1 MPTISIFDIRFLL
14 ARSRGEWLP
23 EELNG
28 LAPFGPTGVRDVT
41 GLGNNAL
48 DPAAPGYWFG
58 AVDTLFTR
66 DTFNRLVEPATKND
80 IISAPFAN
88 TPRGA
93 TSSIVISDT
102 TTVGG
107 QIHDAL
113 NPRNISNL
121 IADSS
126 APVGFQSLDP
136 ADPNYALK
144 LELKLQ
150 DDPTTGRISPV
161 SGAINPL
168 AYSNWMSQFG
178 QFFDHG
184 LDFVSKGKDGRVS
197 VELLPSDGLYSA
209 GRATSIS
216 ASRNNTTNVTI
227 GEGSTDALLAKL
239 GILAQQ
245 GTSSW
250 AVRSSLT
257 TPDAGAVVDGLT
269 YSYVG
274 TLVLNNTL
282 IEIQAFDEADL
293 VAQIN
298 AWTPTTG
305 VVAVAGPFPTIPGI
319 VAEGSFNFALIPARA
334 ESFNLVS
341 PFIDLSQTYGSD
353 FSKTFFLREYQTL
366 NVGQTIGD
374 VTTGRLV
381 NAGATLN
388 GALVNGEATSGIAN
402 WAQIKAN
409 ALKVGITLHDADITA
424 APMVAVD
431 QFGQL
436 ILSADGRPQLVAL
449 DKITGETV
457 YVTDT
462 TVADGLV
469 LMTTQHNFLSDIA
482 FRLPPLSATASWD
495 GRDLT
500 GALKTSLDAHYIAG
514 EGRLNENI
522 GLTAVQEV
530 FVNEHNRVLSDLK
543 AQYGFTGDQP
553 AGGWTWTDPLTNV
566 TTQVTGEE
574 LFQQAKLFNEM
585 TYQHLLFDQFIR
597 KLSPNVAGF
606 AGVDPLIDA
615 RISSEFANA
624 VYRFGHSMLPDTVGM
639 KKVSGAE
646 NISTVAAS
654 DVVTVTMTNHNL
666 ATGGSITLSSVDNNI
681 GGLSADLLNGTFS
694 VTRLDANRFTI
705 TVAGTATAT
714 ATGVTSDKV
723 QIDINKGLIDA
734 FLTPTSY
741 TPGFTA
747 ALITDGSTAEVGYRI
762 DEKVTDDLRDNLL
775 GQPLDLAATNIVR
788 GRDAG
793 LPTLNEMRASIQA
806 VAPLALQ
813 ATLNPYTSWA
823 GFRDNL
829 KGNPLDQAATVKNFM
844 MAYAS
849 DDILTKYAANRTLV
863 EWYALRESTDVGQQ
877 DEYMF
882 ALKTATEIAYGNT
895 AWMSTTGNRDFNR
908 IDAWMGGL
916 AEREVL
922 GGMLGS
928 TFDAVFAMQMMKLQ
942 NGDRF
947 YYLGRVPTTEFFIEN
962 MEGVQLADIVMRAT
976 GATNVYADIFSVA
989 DEYVQMADVAG
1000 QPGFASLDDLQA
1012 AVTEQQVFDATGE
1025 VVMASIGR
1033 AGYVN
1038 GVFYGNPGDYVDARG
1053 VLNPNGVGNAS
1064 ERITGTAGRDT
1075 VFGLGGNDDIRGAG
1089 GADSLSGGAGVDFV
1103 YGDDGNDTLDG
1114 GIDNDFM
1121 YGGAG
1126 NDSML
1131 GGLGVDVMFGNDGND
1146 RMFGGADADAMQGGA
1161 GDDVMYG
1168 GDGVVDLLGV
1178 LDPDVLLTAALLDDA
1193 LNGGAGNDTLFGG
1206 GGWDDLAGKSGH
1218 DMLNPGAGGLV
1229 IGGREVMNGGE
1240 GDDIYIIE
1248 DSLAFVNHDITDI
1261 GLTQLQL
1268 VNKGAGFRQG
1278 NGLGIDEVRFTQIVP
1293 DSIILG
1299 GTNALGIVSAFA
1311 GVERVVIGTGT
1322 ANAADR
1328 TGTAAINIDASLA
1341 VPGVNVGLELLGNAG
1356 ANIFVGTAFNDTLD
1370 GGAGIDILEG
1380 GIGNDTYIIDVATDT
1395 VVEGL
1400 LGAGTDTVIVDGAFN
1415 FTLAAD
1421 LENLTLR
1428 NTASLQGTGNALGNV
1443 IVGNA
1448 SNNILLGLG
1457 GNDAINGGAGA
1468 DRINGGAGVDTLTGG
1483 AGNDTFVFGSVAEI
1497 GNNARFRE
1505 TITDFAAGD
1514 ILDFTAIDANTGV
1527 VGVQGFALVST
1538 GAIGAGQLRYAD
1550 GVLQGY
1556 VNNDAIA
1563 DFSINLTG
1571 APVLT
1576 AGSFI
1581 QRMSVAGPA
1590 APVAEGNAGV
1600 SQHVFTVSLPG
1611 AVAAATT
1618 VNWAVTGS
1626 GANAADAADF
1636 QGGQLPTGTLTIAAG
1651 QSSGTITVSVV
1662 GDGAIEASETFTL
1675 TLSNPS
1681 AGAVLGTATATSTIL
1696 NDDAGGLSLRGTN
1709 AANALTGGAGN
1720 DTIDGRAGNDL
1731 ISGLAGADQLLGGD
1745 GNDMLDG
1752 GAGNDTLDGGV
1763 GFDFLTGGADADVFA
1778 FGAAIAEIGLAA
1790 GSRDT
1795 ITDFVSGTDRIDL
1808 TLIDANANVAGNQA
1822 FTFVTGAFTALGQVR
1837 FVTTGAVRTL
1847 EGNTTGNN
1855 NADFAILLG
1864 NVTTVLGTDILL

>member
-1 MPTISIFDIRFLL
+1 MPTLSLADIRFLL

-28 LAPFGPTGVRDVT
+28 LAPLGPTGIRDVQ
-41 GLGNNAL
+41 GVGNNTL
-48 DPAAPGYWFG
+48 DAAAPGFWFG
-58 AVDTLFTR
+58 AADTLFTR
-66 DTFNRLVEPATKND
+66 DTFNRLVEPSTKND

-88 TPRGA
+88 SPRGA
-93 TSSIVISDT
+93 TSVVTIGDT
-102 TTVGG
+102 TNVGG
-107 QIHDAL
+107 KIADAL

-144 LELKLQ
+144 LELSLQ
-150 DDPTTGRISPV
+150 DNPVGRISPV

-197 VELLPSDGLYSA
+197 IELLPSDGLYTA
-209 GRATSIS
+209 GRATTIA

-227 GEGSTDALLAKL
+227 GEGSTDALLSKL
-239 GILAQQ
+239 GILADQ
-245 GTSSW
+245 GKASW
-250 AVRSSLT
+250 AIKSTLT
-257 TPDAGAVVDGLT
+257 TPDAGAVVDGFT
-269 YSYVG
+269 YAYVG

-282 IEIQAFDEADL
+282 IEIQALDEADL

-298 AWTPTTG
+298 AFTPTTG
-305 VVAVAGPFPTIPGI
+305 VVASAAPFPAIGNLVP
-319 VAEGSFNFALIPARA
+319 AGSFNFTLTPARA
-334 ESFNLVS
+334 ESFNQIS

-353 FSKTFFLREYQTL
+353 KSKTFFLREYQTL
-366 NVGQTIGD
+366 NAGQTIHD

-381 NAGATLN
+381 NAGAT
-388 GALVNGEATSGIAN
+388 VNGEVASGIAN

-409 ALKVGITLHDADITA
+409 AAKVGITLHDADITA
-424 APMVAVD
+424 VPMLAID

-449 DKITGETV
+449 DKVTGETV

-462 TVADGLV
+462 TVAEGLV
-469 LMTTQHNFLSDIA
+469 LMTTQHAFLNDMGV
-482 FRLPPLSATASWD
+482 RLPALTDTTVWA
-495 GRDLT
+495 GRDLIGPT
-500 GALKTSLDAHYIAG
+500 KAALEAHYVAG
-514 EGRLNENI
+514 DGRLNENI

-530 FVNEHNRVLSDLK
+530 FVNEHNRVLTDLK
-543 AQYGFTGDQP
+543 AVYGFEGDQP
-553 AGGWTWTDPLTNV
+553 AGGWTWTDPLTGVATKV
-566 TTQVTGEE
+566 TAEE

-585 TYQHLLFDQFIR
+585 TYQHLVFDQFVR
-597 KLSPNVAGF
+597 KLSPNIAGF

-624 VYRFGHSMLPDTVGM
+624 VYRLGHSMLPETVGM
-639 KKVSGAE
+639 RKVSGAE
-646 NISTVAAS
+646 NISTVANS
-654 DVVTVTMTNHNL
+654 DVVTVTMVNHGL
-666 ATGGSITLSSVDNNI
+666 ADQANITLSSVDNDI
-681 GGLSADLLNGTFS
+681 GGLAANLLNGTFAI
-694 VTRLDANRFTI
+694 TRIDASQFSI
-705 TVAGTATAT
+705 TVNGTATAT
-714 ATGVTSDKV
+714 ATGLVSDKV
-723 QIDINKGLIDA
+723 QIDINKGLIEA
-734 FLTPTSY
+734 FLSPTSY
-741 TPGFTA
+741 IPGSSA
-747 ALITDGSTAEVGYRI
+747 ALITDGSTAQVGNRI
-762 DEKVTDDLRDNLL
+762 DEKVTDALRDNLL
-775 GQPLDLAATNIVR
+775 GQPLDLATLNIVR

-793 LPTLNEMRASIQA
+793 LPTLNEMRAAIQT

-813 ATLNPYTSWA
+813 ATLNPYTSWT

-829 KGNPLDQAATVKNFM
+829 KGSPLDQAATVKNFM

-849 DDILTKYAANRTLV
+849 DDILTKFASTKTLTQ
-863 EWYALRESTDVGQQ
+863 WYALREFVDAVDQAL
-877 DEYMF
+877 YM
-882 ALKTATEIAYGNT
+882 ATLKNATEAAYADT

-942 NGDRF
+942 NGDHF

-962 MEGVQLADIVMRAT
+962 MEGVQLADIVMRST

-989 DEYVQMADVAG
+989 DKYVLIDDADG
-1000 QPGFASLDDLQA
+1000 QPSVGTFDELLES
-1012 AVTEQQVFDATGE
+1012 TTTQQVFDTAGNIIT
-1025 VVMASIGR
+1025 ASIGR

-1038 GVFYGNPGDYVDARG
+1038 GVFYGNPGDYVDARN
-1053 VLNPNGVGNAS
+1053 VLNPNGIGNAS
-1064 ERITGTAGRDT
+1064 ERITGTAVNDT
-1075 VFGLGGNDDIRGAG
+1075 VFGLGGNDDIRGEDG
-1089 GADSLSGGAGVDFV
+1089 DDSLVGDAGVDFL
-1103 YGDDGNDTLDG
+1103 YGDGGNDTLDG

-1131 GGLGVDVMFGNDGND
+1131 GGLGADIMFGNADND
-1146 RMFGGADADAMQGGA
+1146 IMFGGAEADVMQGGA

-1168 GDGVVDLLGV
+1168 GDGVVDLNGV
-1178 LDPDVLLTAALLDDA
+1178 LDPDAPLTAALLDDG
-1193 LNGGAGNDTLFGG
+1193 LNGGAGNDTLYGG
-1206 GGWDDLAGKSGH
+1206 GGWDNLAGASGH
-1218 DMLNPGAGGLV
+1218 DMLVPGAGGLV

-1248 DSLAFVNHDITDI
+1248 DSLAFVHHDIADN

-1268 VNKGAGFRQG
+1268 VNKGPGFRVA
-1278 NGLGIDEVRFTQIVP
+1278 NGLGIDEVRFTQTVA

-1299 GTNALGIVSAFA
+1299 GTNALGIVSAFS
-1311 GVERVVIGTGT
+1311 GIERVVIGTGT

-1341 VPGVNVGLELLGNAG
+1341 VPGLNVGLEMLGNAG

-1380 GIGNDTYIIDVATDT
+1380 GLGNDTYIIDVTTDT

-1400 LGAGTDTVIVDGAFN
+1400 LGAGTDTVIVNGAFN
-1415 FTLAAD
+1415 YTLAAD

-1428 NTASLQGTGNALGNV
+1428 STALEGTGNAQSNIIL
-1443 IVGNA
+1443 GNA

-1457 GNDAINGGAGA
+1457 GNDSIDGGAGA
-1468 DRINGGAGVDTLTGG
+1468 DRINGGAGVDRLTGG

-1497 GNNARFRE
+1497 GNNAAFRE

-1514 ILDFTAIDANTGV
+1514 VLDFTAIDANTGV
-1527 VGVQGFALVST
+1527 AGTQGFTLVQGAALAQT
-1538 GAIGAGQLRYAD
+1538 AAGAGQLRYAN
-1550 GVLQGY
+1550 GVLQGF
-1556 VNNDAIA
+1556 VNADAIA

-1571 APVLT
+1571 APTLT
-1576 AGSFI
+1576 GSSFI
-1581 QRMSVAGPA
+1581 QRMSVAGPVA
-1590 APVAEGNAGV
+1590 AVAEGSTGV
-1600 SQHVFTVSLPG
+1600 SQHVFTVSVPTVVG
-1611 AVAAATT
+1611 TNTT

-1626 GANAADAADF
+1626 GANAANAADF
-1636 QGGQLPTGTLTIAAG
+1636 QGGVLPTGTLTIQAG
-1651 QSSGTITVSVV
+1651 QSSGTITISVV
-1662 GDGAIEASETFTL
+1662 GDTTVEANETFTL

-1681 AGAVLGTATATSTIL
+1681 TGIVLGTATATSTIL
-1696 NDDAGGLSLRGTN
+1696 NDDVAGLLLNGTA
-1709 AANALTGGAGN
+1709 AANALSGGAGN
-1720 DTIDGRAGNDL
+1720 DTINGLAGNDL
-1731 ISGLAGADQLLGGD
+1731 LSGLGGADQLFGGD
-1745 GNDMLDG
+1745 GNDILDG
-1752 GAGNDTLDGGV
+1752 GAGNDTLDGGAGV
-1763 GFDFLTGGADADVFA
+1763 DFLTGGADADVFA

-1795 ITDFVSGTDRIDL
+1795 ITDFESGIDKIDL
-1808 TLIDANANVAGNQA
+1808 SLIDANANVAGNQA
-1822 FTFVTGAFTALGQVR
+1822 FTFVNGAFTGLGQVR
-1837 FVTTGAVRTL
+1837 FVNQGGVRTL

-1855 NADFAILLG
+1855 NADFAILIG
-1864 NVTTVLGTDILL
+1864 NVATVLGTDIIL